1 MARRGYEIR
10 LAGSLSPAAREAL
23 ADMQVTT
30 ESSVVVLSGV
40 LDQPALH
47 ELLQRVRA
55 LGFEL
60 LSVRPS
66 GASPSA

>member
-10 LAGSLSPAAREAL
+10 LAGTLNPAAREAL
-23 ADMQVTT
+23 AGMQVTT
-30 ESSVVVLSGV
+30 ESRVVVVSGA

-47 ELLQRVRA
+47 ELLQRVRE

-60 LSVRPS
+60 LSVRRS
-66 GASPSA
+66 G